1 MYRFGV
7 GFLLGKR
14 VPRKGGG
21 ATGGNGASSLPF
33 TWSRCCSLILGRGG
47 KERGISAGVSEVR
60 GGICGSRGRHRK
72 GEGKGKER
80 VGVLETVVEVP
91 EEEEEGEGG
100 EEERKKRRGGVVGHG
115 LEGELEN
122 VELGRWG

>member
-1 MYRFGV
+1 M
-7 GFLLGKR
+7 
-14 VPRKGGG
+14 
-21 ATGGNGASSLPF
+21 
-33 TWSRCCSLILGRGG
+33 
-47 KERGISAGVSEVR
+47 GINAGVSEVR

-91 EEEEEGEGG
+91 EEEEEEGG